1 MDQQSVAGFP
11 DALDLRQSLSHDIDE
26 KTSPSPTS
34 LLSPRALH
42 YASPAPPLLDKHGPY
57 AHSSSSS
64 SSSTSPSSPCNL
76 LPPSLLEPAPD
87 PSSVPSLAHQQATN
101 TTTPTLV
108 LPRPDS
114 THDSIA
120 ASPDAATAALL
131 RPSPHF
137 LKAGHDLRLP
147 SFQLL
152 GIATPHPDRPLDPD
166 NNTDSCSSPHQS
178 PPPPPPPPLPTTRLS
193 DAPSPKIA
201 RAPPSSGGAPP
212 DSLPTP
218 NSGSASKDPKLGDHR
233 VELPTPP
240 ADTGTKFWANS
251 SHVRNTPMDSPA
263 RSDLERSSP
272 GFGFAHSAPAQQ
284 STSSA
289 HDSSL
294 PDTNGFGWLNGGLQ
308 AIMADMVS
316 SRLSDNSVKVLSHAL
331 PCPSPTGQAFPQI
344 IYAIHDTI
352 PPASTVWINVFHAV
366 PGRFNMADLPISP
379 PTTPGPVVGGE
390 DYFTSKVFDS
400 AVPLHDQDGVDAK
413 VARSPRPAVPPGTVD
428 VSIVERFIPPSTSS
442 ELAGLFSAT
451 SPRSILLDRLVE
463 LSPDRGTLL
472 FIYPT
477 KTGGK
482 TFMNS
487 YLGPILDPI
496 LRAMHVVHN
505 LSADLGASLGH
516 MAAVDHL
523 MEFEDM
529 WRRLKIFVS
538 QLSGESSTLDRF
550 SRARATFTIV
560 HAEKQ
565 KVMLDRRVWAS
576 DWWIKQEKPRV
587 RTAISKYF
595 RLAQKLPAD
604 VEIMP
609 TNLIQEVLEGV
620 GNKPYEHG
628 APQEGVEVGVFV
640 IRRSS

>member
-1 MDQQSVAGFP
+1 MGHM
-11 DALDLRQSLSHDIDE
+11 L
-26 KTSPSPTS
+26 T
-34 LLSPRALH
+34 
-42 YASPAPPLLDKHGPY
+42 PPLLRPHQ
-57 AHSSSSS
+57 
-64 SSSTSPSSPCNL
+64 
-76 LPPSLLEPAPD
+76 PAAD
-87 PSSVPSLAHQQATN
+87 PSSAPGLAPAN
-101 TTTPTLV
+101 NPTL
-108 LPRPDS
+108 LSRPDLS
-114 THDSIA
+114 IVDDSIA
-120 ASPDAATAALL
+120 TNESALL

-137 LKAGHDLRLP
+137 KAGHDLRLP

-166 NNTDSCSSPHQS
+166 DNTDGSSPHQPS
-178 PPPPPPPPLPTTRLS
+178 PATTRHS

-201 RAPPSSGGAPP
+201 RAPPSSGDAPP
-212 DSLPTP
+212 DPLPTP
-218 NSGSASKDPKLGDHR
+218 NDGSASKDPKLGDHR

-240 ADTGTKFWANS
+240 PDLCTKFWANS

-263 RSDLERSSP
+263 RSDLERPST
-272 GFGFAHSAPAQQ
+272 GFGFASSAPAQE
-284 STSSA
+284 STSSS
-289 HDSSL
+289 HGQSL
-294 PDTNGFGWLNGGLQ
+294 GETNNFAWLNGSLQ

-316 SRLSDNSVKVLSHAL
+316 SRLPNNSVKVLSHAL
-331 PCPSPTGQAFPQI
+331 PCPSPTGQAFPHI

-379 PTTPGPVVGGE
+379 PTTPGPVMGGE

-400 AVPLHDQDGVDAK
+400 AVPLHDQDGDVK
-413 VARSPRPAVPPGTVD
+413 IPRSPRPAVPPGTVD

-451 SPRSILLDRLVE
+451 SSRSILLDRLAE

-477 KTGGK
+477 KTGGR

-516 MAAVDHL
+516 MAAVEHM
-523 MEFEDM
+523 MEYDEM
-529 WRRLKIFVS
+529 LRRLDIFTT

-550 SRARATFTIV
+550 NRARATFSII
-560 HAEKQ
+560 HAERQ
-565 KVMLDRRVWAS
+565 KVPLDRKVWAS

-587 RTAISKYF
+587 RTAVSKYF
-595 RLAQKLPAD
+595 RLAQKLPSD

-620 GNKPYEHG
+620 GTKPYEG
-628 APQEGVEVGVFV
+628 GGPGEGVEVGIFV

>member
-11 DALDLRQSLSHDIDE
+11 DALDLRQSLPHDIDE
-26 KTSPSPTS
+26 RPSKSSSS

-42 YASPAPPLLDKHGPY
+42 FASPAPPVLDKHGPY
-57 AHSSSSS
+57 AHSSSPSP
-64 SSSTSPSSPCNL
+64 SPSSPCNL
-76 LPPSLLEPAPD
+76 LPPPSLLEPAPD
-87 PSSVPSLAHQQATN
+87 PSSVPGLAHQAIN
-101 TTTPTLV
+101 TSTTSTPTLL

-114 THDSIA
+114 NHLHDPLA
-120 ASPDAATAALL
+120 ASPDAAHLL

-137 LKAGHDLRLP
+137 LRAGHDLRLP

-166 NNTDSCSSPHQS
+166 NNTDCCSSPHQPL
-178 PPPPPPPPLPTTRLS
+178 PPPTTTTTRHS

-201 RAPPSSGGAPP
+201 RAPPSSGEAPP
-212 DSLPTP
+212 DPLPTP
-218 NSGSASKDPKLGDHR
+218 NSGSALKDPKLGDHR

-240 ADTGTKFWANS
+240 PDTGTKFWANS

-272 GFGFAHSAPAQQ
+272 GFGFAPSASAQQ

-289 HDSSL
+289 HDPSL

-331 PCPSPTGQAFPQI
+331 PCPSPTGQAFPHI

-400 AVPLHDQDGVDAK
+400 AVPLHDQDGDAK
-413 VARSPRPAVPPGTVD
+413 VARSPRPVVPPGTVD

-451 SPRSILLDRLVE
+451 SSRSILLDRLVE

-482 TFMNS
+482 AFMNS

-523 MEFEDM
+523 MEFDEM
-529 WRRLKIFVS
+529 LRLLEIFVL

-550 SRARATFTIV
+550 NRARATFAIV
-560 HAEKQ
+560 HAERQRVK
-565 KVMLDRRVWAS
+565 LDRKVWAS

-620 GNKPYEHG
+620 GTKPYEHG
-628 APQEGVEVGVFV
+628 GPEEGVEVGVFV